1 EGAARRALGGRAGP
15 FEPRSS
21 PARRRLRVRLTRRGI
36 PLGAAAVVTVPASL
50 ARAAV
55 GLARGPARPN
65 SLGFWPGGFA
75 PMSVTVKGAAL
86 AAAAAVPLVAAPGAA
101 GPPKDP
107 PAKSKPAD
115 PPPAADPMKVGF
127 PKGWGGGAFGM
138 GEYAIGLDTKTFK
151 SGKAAGFIRADKP
164 GNGATLTQ
172 MIAPKDL
179 AGKRVRLTAQ
189 VKTKGADPGAGL
201 WMRID
206 TPDGTQGFDN
216 MWGRKVAGD
225 NDWATAEVVLDVPEK
240 ATGIAFGMILFGG
253 KGTVWID
260 DVKLEAVGKDVK
272 VTAETPAEAGGEG
285 LANSDGLPEAPVNLG
300 FEDGQRAEARVQA

>member
-1 EGAARRALGGRAGP
+1 EAARDLGRPLGTIESQL
-15 FEPRSS
+15 FT
-21 PARRRLRVRLTRRGI
+21 ARRRLRVRLSRRGI
-36 PLGAAAVVTVPASL
+36 TLGAAAVVTVPASL

-55 GLARGPARPN
+55 GLTRGQAPDHLLA
-65 SLGFWPGGFA
+65 LCPGGFA
-75 PMSVTVKGAAL
+75 PMSLTVKVVGL
-86 AAAAAVPLVAAPGAA
+86 AAVAAVALVAVPGSAD
-101 GPPKDP
+101 PPKDP
-107 PAKSKPAD
+107 PAKTKPAD
-115 PPPAADPMKVGF
+115 PPAAAAPMKGGF
-127 PKGWGGGAFGM
+127 PKGWGGGAFAM
-138 GEYAIGLDTKTFK
+138 GEYAIGVDTKTFK
-151 SGKAAGFIRADKP
+151 SGKAAAFIRADKA

-172 MIAPKDL
+172 MVAPKDL
-179 AGKRVRLTAQ
+179 TGKRVRLSAQ

-206 TPDGTQGFDN
+206 TPSGTQGFDN
-216 MWGRKVAGD
+216 SWGRKIAGD

-240 ATGIAFGMILFGG
+240 ATGIAFGVILFGG

-260 DVKLEAVGKDVK
+260 DVKLAAVGNDVK